1 MPKLVLLYLGQKF
14 ERQVMT
20 CTYYKMLFIMLGIHI
35 FSFACGGQ
43 KELVQLVQKNQ
54 EALKQCQQEAN
65 ESTVKAQVSLERQKD
80 LKNEVKQLRDAFL
93 LEQDRWRD
101 QAKSLS
107 RTRSSSPTIPANNLR
122 ELNPEQIIVMVRAVG
137 GDIKRFG
144 NRLMA
149 IFGKIKTQIVYT
161 RKDRVLT
168 AHARFK
174 GYSNDLK
181 FINDWNRTKRFSRAY
196 IDKDKDIVLE
206 AEIDL
211 EPGVSEEAI
220 KNWLKGFGVILN
232 FFQHSLVKQAGSKGS
247 KEKSKKIERHR
258 I

>member
-1 MPKLVLLYLGQKF
+1 
-14 ERQVMT
+14 
-20 CTYYKMLFIMLGIHI
+20 MLGIHI
-35 FSFACGGQ
+35 FLAACGSQ

-54 EALKQCQQEAN
+54 EALKLCQQESN
-65 ESTVKAQVSLERQKD
+65 ESSVKAQVSLERQKD
-80 LKNEVKQLRDAFL
+80 LKSELKQLRDAFM
-93 LEQDRWRD
+93 LEQNRWREQVD
-101 QAKSLS
+101 SLS
-107 RTRSSSPTIPANNLR
+107 KTRSSSPTLSGDNLR
-122 ELNPEQIIVMVRAVG
+122 EINPEQIMLLVKAVG

-196 IDKDKDIVLE
+196 IDKDQDIVLE

-232 FFQHSLVKQAGSKGS
+232 FFQHSLVKQGRSEDADKD
-247 KEKSKKIERHR
+247 SKKIERHR

>member
-1 MPKLVLLYLGQKF
+1 MP
-14 ERQVMT
+14 
-20 CTYYKMLFIMLGIHI
+20 TYYKIFFMLLGILT
-35 FSFACGGQ
+35 FSLACGSQ
-43 KELVQLVQKNQ
+43 KELVQLMQQNQ

-65 ESTVKAQVSLERQKD
+65 ISKVKAQVNLERQQD
-80 LKNEVKQLRDAFL
+80 LRNEITQLREAFL

-101 QAKSLS
+101 QVQSLS
-107 RTRSSSPTIPANNLR
+107 KPRSNAPVNSATNLR
-122 ELNPEQIIVMVRAVG
+122 ELNPEQIIVLVRSVG

-161 RKDRVLT
+161 RKDKVLT

-174 GYSNDLK
+174 GYKNDLK

-196 IDKDKDIVLE
+196 IDKDADIVLE

-232 FFQHSLVKQAGSKGS
+232 FFQHSLVKQGRSKGT
-247 KEKSKKIERHR
+247 EEQTEKIERHR